1 MPGVGSTL
9 ACLPGVGL
17 SKSDGHAEST
27 ANIPMQFNANKL
39 FIQCDNAVFSA
50 AQIRAKA
57 IEMIV
62 TGDLTIESLR
72 DTFKSESNSSEING
86 SLAAVFSTVH
96 GSTNYR
102 STIDP
107 KLGIIPHLR
116 VAEEEEITKKVNALA
131 GIVGTEK
138 FYLKVGGLLYKKG
151 ADVGLKP
158 DGLVTNSK
166 AEQIEAERIL
176 SETVPSE
183 HHHKRKVINP
193 SLGELVAAMGQIDEF
208 RNVRV
213 QFMTQ
218 RLVEGATMK
227 QAEEESREITEENV
241 QRAKELRA
249 ERAKRKAKI
258 LENIESKLPKSSN
271 PEIRARLIQAYLNAH
286 RAEIIAESERYT
298 LGEIRAE
305 VELNGSVKG
314 EKAKS
319 FLARYAEADDTLEG
333 YEGDL
338 KTAAKEFGKFGVKA
352 MDTLDRFL
360 IPGYSAWAD
369 GGDTVE
375 VISATG
381 SDIALTLIGGKLI
394 KVAWTGTKALY
405 DGAKVLGKTLLAERT
420 TFEIAANK
428 VPYNPRAMESLLARD
443 GSKITSSTL
452 PKSNAKNVKLA
463 GTRDSKTGIVF
474 DQKGFPIFDDVA
486 KAEVRIS
493 GDLSHMRPDMHKR
506 MATRQL
512 RKKFLKEK

>member
-1 MPGVGSTL
+1 MMYQT
-9 ACLPGVGL
+9 
-17 SKSDGHAEST
+17 
-27 ANIPMQFNANKL
+27 
-39 FIQCDNAVFSA
+39 
-50 AQIRAKA
+50 
-57 IEMIV
+57 
-62 TGDLTIESLR
+62 
-72 DTFKSESNSSEING
+72 
-86 SLAAVFSTVH
+86 
-96 GSTNYR
+96 
-102 STIDP
+102 
-107 KLGIIPHLR
+107 
-116 VAEEEEITKKVNALA
+116 
-131 GIVGTEK
+131 VGTEK

-158 DGLVTNSK
+158 DGLVTKSK
-166 AEQIEAERIL
+166 AEQIEAKRIL

-193 SLGELVAAMGQIDEF
+193 SLG
-208 RNVRV
+208 VRA

-218 RLVEGATMK
+218 RLAEGATMK

-375 VISATG
+375 VISAAG

-512 RKKFLKEK
+512 RKEILEGKIDATSFTEKQLLDIKSGAADIDGYTWHHHQDAGRMQLVPREIHKKTGHIGGDALWGIQE